1 MKKKIEIS
9 YQELESRKEL
19 DLQDQKLLTQ
29 AEDAREKA
37 YSPYSGFRVGA
48 AVKLSNGEVFT
59 GNNQENSSFP
69 AGICAERTA
78 LFAAKAIHPDA
89 DIECLVVTA
98 SGSDYVQENPVTP
111 CGICRQ
117 VFSEY
122 EHKQEKAFRVILAS
136 VKGKIFTYD
145 SASYLLPFSFYATH
159 LKE

>member
-9 YQELESRKEL
+9 YQELESRNEL
-19 DLQDQKLLTQ
+19 GIEDQKLLSL

-37 YSPYSGFRVGA
+37 YSPYSGFKVGA
-48 AVKLSNGEVFT
+48 AVKLANGEVFT

-78 LFAAKAIHPDA
+78 LFAAKAKHPDE
-89 DIECLVVTA
+89 DVESVVITA

-122 EHKQEKAFRVILAS
+122 EYKQDKAFRIVLAS

-145 SASYLLPFSFYATH
+145 SASHLLPFSFYATH
-159 LKE
+159 LTE